1 MTQICVPIMV
11 EEHASAIRDATLAAE
26 HGADLVEFRVD
37 VFFEDKEDS
46 TDLLQDRI
54 DRVLEL
60 VRASPLPCIVTCRPH
75 WEGGE
80 YHGDDDERISM
91 YEALGTSDHPPAYID
106 VELATYTRSAN
117 IKQKVNLAVD
127 HPRQQRSVST
137 RLILSTHDFEGRPS
151 DLTRKILQMQ
161 DEPACAVV
169 KVAYRAR
176 SIRDNLELFEI
187 LRDRTK
193 PTIALG
199 MGEFGVMSRI
209 LAPKFGGFLTFAS
222 LRDESNTAPGQIT
235 IEEMIGLYRF
245 RSIRSTTKVYGII
258 GWPVT
263 QSMSPLVHNAGFEQI
278 GWDGVYVPMPVEG
291 SYESFKAT
299 VLSLIDHEELNF
311 AGASVTIPHKLHLS
325 QFGKENDFASNVVCR
340 SMNTI
345 AQVERE
351 GLQWYYCN
359 TDQYGVLGVLND
371 CETPIP
377 RESSVAIVGA
387 GGVADSTAEL
397 LAHFH
402 DSLHIFNRTTSNAEA
417 IAAPIRSKTYHR
429 VDTLAPGKIERSE
442 NEHGIPT
449 YMIDSPVEKTQE
461 RSVHVLISSLTGLP
475 ESNAQL
481 YINCTPVGMTGGPDP
496 DGLSI
501 PIPDMPNLSP
511 DTVFFDTVYNPIETP
526 MLKAAKER
534 GYRTIDGVQMFVKQ
548 AAAQFSLWTDHP
560 APEDLFDTLVR
571 GKLGA

>member
-26 HGADLVEFRVD
+26 HGADLVEFRID

-60 VRASPLPCIVTCRPH
+60 IKASPLPCIVTCRPH

-80 YHGDDDERISM
+80 YYGDDDERVSM

-117 IKQKVNLAVD
+117 IKQKINLAVD
-127 HPRQQRSVST
+127 HPNQQRAVST

-169 KVAYRAR
+169 KIAYRAR

-187 LRDRTK
+187 LRDQTK

-222 LRDESNTAPGQIT
+222 LRDESTTAPGQIT
-235 IEEMIGLYRF
+235 IEDLLGLYRF
-245 RSIRSTTKVYGII
+245 RSIKPSTKVYGII
-258 GWPVT
+258 GWPVK

-299 VLSLIDHEELNF
+299 FASLIDFEELSF
-311 AGASVTIPHKLHLS
+311 AGASITIPHKQHAAQLYNI
-325 QFGKENDFASNVVCR
+325 ENGTKSVQSEKRVLNKLFHVEDDSFLNACQSCNTFVREVDCGGDLFSFFSTTDR
-340 SMNTI
+340 DGLLMPLGDEADVWSDRTI
-345 AQVERE
+345 AV
-351 GLQWYYCN
+351 
-359 TDQYGVLGVLND
+359 
-371 CETPIP
+371 
-377 RESSVAIVGA
+377 VGA
-387 GGVADSTAEL
+387 GGVARTAVFTFVELGAEVLVYNRTSSTAQEL
-397 LAHFH
+397 VESVNQPWETPAMSGRHRTAAHAH
-402 DSLHIFNRTTSNAEA
+402 PTNDL
-417 IAAPIRSKTYHR
+417 SKSTA
-429 VDTLAPGKIERSE
+429 D
-442 NEHGIPT
+442 
-449 YMIDSPVEKTQE
+449 
-461 RSVHVLISSLTGLP
+461 
-475 ESNAQL
+475 L
-481 YINCTPVGMTGGPDP
+481 YINCTPVGMIGGPDP
-496 DGLSI
+496 DRLSI

-548 AAAQFSLWTDHP
+548 AAAQFEIWTGQA
-560 APEDLFDTLVR
+560 APEELFDTLVR
-571 GKLGA
+571 TKLSE

>member
-80 YHGDDDERISM
+80 YHGDDDERVSL

-117 IKQKVNLAVD
+117 IRQKINLGVN
-127 HPRQQRSVST
+127 HPKQQRAVST

-151 DLTRKILQMQ
+151 DLTRKILKMQ
-161 DEPACAVV
+161 GEPACAVV

-187 LRDRTK
+187 LRDQTK

-199 MGEFGVMSRI
+199 MGDFGIMSRI

-222 LRDESNTAPGQIT
+222 LRVESTTAPGQIT
-235 IEEMIGLYRF
+235 IADLLGLYRF
-245 RSIRSTTKVYGII
+245 RSIKPSTKIYGII
-258 GWPVT
+258 GWPVK

-299 VLSLIDHEELNF
+299 LLSLADHQDLDF
-311 AGASVTIPHKLHLS
+311 TGASVTIPHKEHCLKFALDTLGSWNPHEIRAANTLTRFHYDPEDFN
-325 QFGKENDFASNVVCR
+325 QFIWGCA
-340 SMNTI
+340 
-345 AQVERE
+345 
-351 GLQWYYCN
+351 N
-359 TDQYGVLGVLND
+359 TDAEAVSALIDEATGELRGSQ
-371 CETPIP
+371 
-377 RESSVAIVGA
+377 VAVFGA
-387 GGVADSTAEL
+387 GGVARAVTYVAVSRGAQ
-397 LAHFH
+397 A
-402 DSLHIFNRTTSNAEA
+402 SLFNRSIETAHA
-417 IAAPIRSKTYHR
+417 
-429 VDTLAPGKIERSE
+429 LADSINNVGLDGKVEVGD
-442 NEHGIPT
+442 HLK
-449 YMIDSPVEKTQE
+449 DSV
-461 RSVHVLISSLTGLP
+461 GLF
-475 ESNAQL
+475 
-481 YINCTPVGMTGGPDP
+481 INCTPVGMAGGPDP

-534 GYRTIDGVQMFVKQ
+534 GCRTIDGVQMFVKQ
-548 AAAQFSLWTDHP
+548 AAAQFEIWTGQA
-560 APEDLFDTLVR
+560 APEELFDTLVR
-571 GKLGA
+571 EKLSE

>member
-26 HGADLVEFRVD
+26 HGADLVEFRID

-54 DRVLEL
+54 DRVLAL
-60 VRASPLPCIVTCRPH
+60 VKASPLPCIVTCRPH

-80 YHGDDDERISM
+80 YYGDDDERVSM

-117 IKQKVNLAVD
+117 IKQKINLAVD
-127 HPRQQRSVST
+127 HPNQQRAVST

-187 LRDRTK
+187 LRNQTK

-199 MGEFGVMSRI
+199 MGDFGLMSRI

-222 LRDESNTAPGQIT
+222 LRDESTTAPGQIT
-235 IEEMIGLYRF
+235 IEDLLNLYRF
-245 RSIRSTTKVYGII
+245 RSIKPTTKVYGII
-258 GWPVT
+258 GWPVK

-325 QFGKENDFASNVVCR
+325 QFGKENDFASNIVCR

-345 AQVERE
+345 AQVEFD

-371 CETPIP
+371 CEPKIP
-377 RESSVAIVGA
+377 RDSSVAIVGA

-402 DSLHIFNRTTSNAEA
+402 DSLHIFNRTVSNAEA
-417 IAAPIRSKTYHR
+417 IAAPIRSRTFKS
-429 VDTLAPGKIERSE
+429 VMFAPGKIELCSDE
-442 NEHGIPT
+442 DEL
-449 YMIDSPVEKTQE
+449 PVYKLDAPVDRTDE
-461 RSVHVLISSLTGLP
+461 RTVKVLTAPLTDLP

-501 PIPDMPNLSP
+501 PIPDMPNLAP
-511 DTVFFDTVYNPIETP
+511 ETVFFDTVYNPIETP

-534 GYRTIDGVQMFVKQ
+534 GYRTIDGIQMFVKQ
-548 AAAQFSLWTDHP
+548 AAAQFSIWTGQA
-560 APEDLFDTLVR
+560 APEDLFDKLVR
-571 GKLGA
+571 EKLSV

>member
-11 EEHASAIRDATLAAE
+11 EEHVSAIRDATLAAE
-26 HGADLVEFRVD
+26 HGADLVEYRID
-37 VFFEDKEDS
+37 VFFEDKEES

-54 DRVLEL
+54 DRVLDL
-60 VRASPLPCIVTCRPH
+60 VKASPLPCIVTCRPH

-80 YHGDDDERISM
+80 YHGDDDERVSM

-117 IKQKVNLAVD
+117 IRQKVNLGVN
-127 HPRQQRSVST
+127 HPKQQRAVST

-161 DEPACAVV
+161 DEPACSVV
-169 KVAYRAR
+169 KIAYRAR

-187 LRDRTK
+187 LSDQTK

-199 MGEFGVMSRI
+199 MGEFGIMSRI

-222 LRDESNTAPGQIT
+222 LRDESTTAPGQIT
-235 IEEMIGLYRF
+235 IEDLLGLYRF
-245 RSIRSTTKVYGII
+245 RSIKPTTKVYGII
-258 GWPVT
+258 GWPVK

-299 VLSLIDHEELNF
+299 MLSLIDHADLNF
-311 AGASVTIPHKLHLS
+311 SGASVTIPHKEHMSSLFFDESVKFDRNLTKTARGQH
-325 QFGKENDFASNVVCR
+325 GKRKAFNTLELGTQGGTEYASW
-340 SMNTI
+340 
-345 AQVERE
+345 A
-351 GLQWYYCN
+351 N
-359 TDQYGVLGVLND
+359 TDIL
-371 CETPIP
+371 
-377 RESSVAIVGA
+377 AIEQLIDGIFPSEQSIVGLFGA
-387 GGVADSTAEL
+387 GGVAVAAYRACMKLGTEVTIHARRVEQASQLVDS
-397 LAHFH
+397 
-402 DSLHIFNRTTSNAEA
+402 IPYRTQHNAK
-417 IAAPIRSKTYHR
+417 S
-429 VDTLAPGKIERSE
+429 
-442 NEHGIPT
+442 
-449 YMIDSPVEKTQE
+449 
-461 RSVHVLISSLTGLP
+461 SSLRDDLVKCVDV
-475 ESNAQL
+475 EQIRQSSCML

-496 DGLSI
+496 EGLSI

-548 AAAQFSLWTDHP
+548 AAAQFEIWTGQS
-560 APEDLFDTLVR
+560 APEDLFDKLVR
-571 GKLGA
+571 EKLS